1 MRTILLI
8 ILIYLTF
15 RVITRMLLPSAS
27 RNKKSSFFSQF
38 DFTQN
43 TRPGSN
49 GDNQRTNHAKSNAR
63 DRKFSQIEEA
73 EFEDITEEEKTSE
86 KKSNA

>member
-27 RNKKSSFFSQF
+27 RKKKSSFFSQF

-43 TRPGSN
+43 ARPGSN
-49 GDNQRTNHAKSNAR
+49 AGNHSANQSQNNAR

-73 EFEDITEEEKTSE
+73 EFEDITDEEKTSE

>member
-27 RNKKSSFFSQF
+27 RKKKSSFFSQF
-38 DFTQN
+38 DFSQN
-43 TRPGSN
+43 MRSGTNTG
-49 GDNQRTNHAKSNAR
+49 NQRTNQAQNNAR

-73 EFEDITEEEKTSE
+73 EFEDITDEEKTSE